1 MRIASEAKRHWCNGQ
16 MRAESENV
24 IIHVRLASTYAEGV
38 GEEGRACSDC
48 SGLLPE
54 AMANISGSSRSF
66 SKWLLE
72 P

>member
-1 MRIASEAKRHWCNGQ
+1 